1 MALDRLDSRV
11 VACVHSFLVESL
23 PDVAIVDPD
32 DLHMWFSR
40 AQSVAHWRV
49 ISRSMAH
56 AMEWHTNLNDL
67 YREHLVCFNAYLRDL
82 YELDYD
88 SDGNLRESYGP
99 GFGADWE

>member
-32 DLHMWFSR
+32 DLHMWFGR
-40 AQSVAHWRV
+40 AQSAARWRV
-49 ISRSMAH
+49 ISCSMAH
-56 AMEWHTNLNDL
+56 TVEWHANLNNL
-67 YREHLVCFNAYLRDL
+67 YHEHLVCFNAYLRDL